1 MITLLLIVAAVAVAV
16 IIMIIEIKDEK
27 FLQQKKREFEAEFE
41 PLLQEEPSDVPGHL
55 PPPLEEPYTPEEPV
69 EPVLRRP
76 GRPRKP
82 IVTEVSPEAVPGRRS
97 RKVH

>member
-1 MITLLLIVAAVAVAV
+1 MNALLILGFLLVLVLVWV
-16 IIMIIEIKDEK
+16 GREEEK
-27 FLQQKKREFEAEFE
+27 NAQRLKREKEQEPIEAETQDEATGF
-41 PLLQEEPSDVPGHL
+41 L
-55 PPPLEEPYTPEEPV
+55 PEPLEEPYAPEEPV
-69 EPVLRRP
+69 EPVRRRP